1 MPGRD
6 ETVTIMLV
14 DDEEIAL
21 SSMNA
26 LFSLETEHET
36 VAFSDP
42 REAIKEAER
51 TPIDLVISDYLMPQI
66 TGIDLLK
73 ELQRIQPEMVRV
85 LLTGFADKE
94 NTIRA
99 INELDLYQYLEKPW
113 DNQQLLLVVER
124 GLQQRSLR
132 RQLTSKVKEL
142 DTVLT
147 EHRDLQERHSTL
159 ERELEMAAR
168 VQRSLLPESM
178 PDTNGFRFA
187 SFYHPCHE
195 IGGDYY
201 GLKQRDGDAAVILA
215 DVSGHGVQAA
225 LTSMLIKAIFE
236 ETLTGAEDPQKLVED
251 MNAALHRF
259 LPSGMYSAGTIAWLE
274 GDSGMVHVVNAGNPY
289 PFLLRAGEKRL
300 DEVPIAGMPLGIFG
314 RGGPAT
320 FDFNEVELAPGDV
333 LLLASDG
340 IGDVQG
346 PGKDVLFQDEQLQE
360 VLTGLCGQGGEV
372 VVKEVVEQAKAFAGG
387 KPIPDDI
394 SMVAITRP
402 A

>member
-1 MPGRD
+1 
-6 ETVTIMLV
+6 
-14 DDEEIAL
+14 
-21 SSMNA
+21 
-26 LFSLETEHET
+26 
-36 VAFSDP
+36 
-42 REAIKEAER
+42 
-51 TPIDLVISDYLMPQI
+51 
-66 TGIDLLK
+66 
-73 ELQRIQPEMVRV
+73 V

-99 INELDLYQYLEKPW
+99 INELDLFQYLEKPW

-132 RQLTSKVKEL
+132 RQLSSKVKEL
-142 DTVLT
+142 DEMIT

-168 VQRSLLPESM
+168 VQRSLLPETM
-178 PDTNGFRFA
+178 PDTRGFQFS

-201 GLKQRDGDAAVILA
+201 GLKVRDNAAALILA

-236 ETLTGAEDPQKLVED
+236 EVCGGAGDATTLVEE

-259 LPSGMYSAGTIAWLE
+259 LPSGMYSAATIAWMSDEE
-274 GDSGMVHVVNAGNPY
+274 GLVRVVNAGNPY
-289 PFLLRAGEKRL
+289 PFILRAAEKRV
-300 DEVPIAGMPLGIFG
+300 DEVPVAGMPLGIFG

-320 FDFNEVELAPGDV
+320 FDFKEVQLAPGDV

-340 IGDVQG
+340 IGDVRG
-346 PGKDVLFQDEQLQE
+346 PGKDELFQDEHLRE
-360 VLTGLCGQGGEV
+360 ILTGLTGKDGEAV
-372 VVKEVVEQAKAFAGG
+372 VQELVAKAKAFAGDR
-387 KPIPDDI
+387 PIPDDI
-394 SMVAITRP
+394 SMVAVTRS